1 MKGEIFMIEINS
13 NHYFVNTD
21 LELLAKLFE
30 QFKDKGIRTFEELES
45 FLRKRDFNSFD
56 DIVQFITGSS
66 CPSNLAITAEEVMDR
81 LRMASSKRKPILA
94 SSVEVGTYLADKLV
108 GHKQEE
114 LWALYVDN
122 GNRIVAEK
130 KIFQGTLNKS
140 VAHPRE
146 IFRWAVIY
154 DCSGIF
160 IAHNH
165 PSGKLMPSSND
176 FELTKDL
183 YRAAKMMKIDLLD
196 HFIVGQGQYL
206 SMREKELF

>member
-1 MKGEIFMIEINS
+1 
-13 NHYFVNTD
+13 T
-21 LELLAKLFE
+21 
-30 QFKDKGIRTFEELES
+30 R
-45 FLRKRDFNSFD
+45 
-56 DIVQFITGSS
+56 
-66 CPSNLAITAEEVMDR
+66 PSNLAVTAEEVMDR
-81 LRMASSKRKPILA
+81 LRMPSSKRKPVLT
-94 SSVEVGTYLADKLV
+94 SSVEVGTYLAEKLV

-165 PSGKLMPSSND
+165 PSGKLMPSSNHFD
-176 FELTKDL
+176 LTKDL
-183 YRAAKMMKIDLLD
+183 YRATKMMNIDLL
-196 HFIVGQGQYL
+196 HRFIVVQVQYM
-206 SMREKELF
+206 SMSETE

>member
-1 MKGEIFMIEINS
+1 MLKTNS

-21 LELLAKLFE
+21 LELLIKLFE
-30 QFKDKGIRTFEELES
+30 QFKDKGIERFDQIS
-45 FLRKRDFNSFD
+45 NFLKKRNFTSFD
-56 DIVQFITGSS
+56 EILQFITGPDCSS
-66 CPSNLAITAEEVMDR
+66 ELAITAEEVLDR
-81 LRMASSKRKPILA
+81 LRLASSKRKPVLA

-154 DCSGIF
+154 GCSGIF

-183 YRAAKMMKIDLLD
+183 FQAAKMMKIDFLD
-196 HFIVGQGQYL
+196 HFVVGQGQYL

>member
-1 MKGEIFMIEINS
+1 MKINS
-13 NHYFVNTD
+13 SHYFVNTD
-21 LELLAKLFE
+21 LELLAKLFD
-30 QFKDKGIRTFEELES
+30 QFESRKIETFEELKKK
-45 FLRKRDFNSFD
+45 LRQKNFNSFD
-56 DIVQFITGSS
+56 DVVQFITGPDCSS
-66 CPSNLAITAEEVMDR
+66 DLAITAEEVMDR

-176 FELTKDL
+176 FHLTKNL
-183 YRAAKMMKIDLLD
+183 YEAAKMMKIDFLD

>member
-1 MKGEIFMIEINS
+1 MKEKNS
-13 NHYFVNTD
+13 SHCFVRTD
-21 LELLAKLFE
+21 LELLVQLFR
-30 QFKDKGIRTFEELES
+30 QFEDKGITDFRELEN
-45 FLRKRDFNSFD
+45 FLGKNQLANFD
-56 DIVQFITGSS
+56 DLVQFITGPDCSDDI
-66 CPSNLAITAEEVMDR
+66 AIAAEEVLDR
-81 LRMASSKRKPILA
+81 LRLASPKRKAVLT
-94 SSVEVGTYLADKLV
+94 SSVEVGNYLADKLV